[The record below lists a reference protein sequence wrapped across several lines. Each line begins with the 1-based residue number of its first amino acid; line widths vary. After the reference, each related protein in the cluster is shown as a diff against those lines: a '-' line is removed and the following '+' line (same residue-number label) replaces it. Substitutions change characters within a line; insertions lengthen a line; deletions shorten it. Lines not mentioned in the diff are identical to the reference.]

1 MALRKSKIEIL
12 DSIITK
18 AELGDDYY
26 WGYWIDDYDD
36 DYYDYSYCDNCGAHY
51 CDDYS
56 HCQTYEYEEGEED
69 VNKVIY
75 ISRSFGRWHVIDTR
89 NKFTSGK
96 SIGRFID
103 MSTIYSKEVLR
114 QKKINYLLGIDKY
127 EIQPRPT
134 IGDYYNEKRG
144 NI

>member
-12 DSIITK
+12 DKIIAKTNLI
-18 AELGDDYY
+18 EEWGYGYWDDDY
-26 WGYWIDDYDD
+26 

-56 HCQTYEYEEGEED
+56 HCQTYEYEED
-69 VNKVIY
+69 DISKAIY
-75 ISRSFGRWHVIDTR
+75 ISRSFGKWHVINTP
-89 NKFTSGK
+89 KY
-96 SIGRFID
+96 GRLID

-114 QKKINYLLGIDKY
+114 QKKINYLLGIEKY
-127 EIQPRPT
+127 EIQLRPT

>member
-36 DYYDYSYCDNCGAHY
+36 DYYYDTYCDNCGRSY
-51 CDDYS
+51 CEDYN
-56 HCQTYEYEEGEED
+56 CQAYEYEED
-69 VNKVIY
+69 VINKAIY
-75 ISRSFGRWHVIDTR
+75 ISRSFGRWHVMSTP
-89 NKFTSGK
+89 KY
-96 SIGRFID
+96 GRLID

-114 QKKINYLLGIDKY
+114 QKKINYLLGIEKY
-127 EIQPRPT
+127 EIQSRPT

>member
-12 DSIITK
+12 DRIIAKTDLI
-18 AELGDDYY
+18 EEWGYGYWDDDY
-26 WGYWIDDYDD
+26 

-56 HCQTYEYEEGEED
+56 HCQTYEYEED
-69 VNKVIY
+69 DISKAIY
-75 ISRSFGRWHVIDTR
+75 ISRSFGRWHVMNTP
-89 NKFTSGK
+89 KY
-96 SIGRFID
+96 GRLID

-114 QKKINYLLGIDKY
+114 QKKINYLLGIEKY